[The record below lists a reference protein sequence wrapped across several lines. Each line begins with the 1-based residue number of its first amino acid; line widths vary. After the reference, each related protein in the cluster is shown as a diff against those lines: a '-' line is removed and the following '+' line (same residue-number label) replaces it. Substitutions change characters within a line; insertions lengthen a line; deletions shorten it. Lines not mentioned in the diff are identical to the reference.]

1 MGRGLGDYPA
11 EAIVGPRWRCG
22 AARSGPAGAL
32 TPSNCSG
39 FFTLFGMQCTAN
51 AQPSPFTTNAA
62 EFNLYLGG
70 WWPRA
75 LSPVEALAL
84 SADPF
89 GLIRPRPFY
98 AIADDSQNA
107 NAGPGVSTW
116 AVPAPTVTTQV
127 SAAPAP
133 AVATW
138 SVPTPQGQSNVD
150 GTPTSAVAAWYVL
163 TPTTSLAATANPA
176 PAVAMWQVPGA
187 LGVGEDA
194 DIAFSGQVY
203 PA

>member
-1 MGRGLGDYPA
+1 
-11 EAIVGPRWRCG
+11 
-22 AARSGPAGAL
+22 
-32 TPSNCSG
+32 
-39 FFTLFGMQCTAN
+39 MQCTAN

-62 EFNLYLGG
+62 QFNLHMGG

-75 LSPVEALAL
+75 LKPVKALAL

-107 NAGPGVSTW
+107 SAGPGVSTW

-127 SAAPAP
+127 SAVPAP

-138 SVPTPQGQSNVD
+138 SVPTPQGQSNID
-150 GTPTSAVAAWYVL
+150 GTPTSAVASCSVL
-163 TPTTSLAATANPA
+163 TPTASLAATANPV
-176 PAVAMWQVPGA
+176 PAVAAWAVTTA
-187 LGVGEDA
+187 LGVGEDTPSRSQGRCTRSNFRWPA
-194 DIAFSGQVY
+194 DSLRLSSRWRARGL
-203 PA
+203 